1 MINSNELRIGNLIQC
16 YRKAFDKEKTKHK
29 ISGIFFLDEFGDCVE
44 LEDGF
49 IININKGIE
58 PIPLTEE
65 WLLKFGFY
73 TNGINDIYYTLEIE
87 EDSCDLYYLKEDK
100 TIAIG
105 QPYEAGGTEL
115 KFEYVH
121 QLQNLYFALTGDELV
136 CK

>member
-1 MINSNELRIGNLIQC
+1 MTSTELRIGNLIQC
-16 YRKAFDKEKTKHK
+16 YRKAFDKEKTQHK

-65 WLLKFGFY
+65 WLLKLGFELY
-73 TNGINDIYYTLEIE
+73 SEKEYHGNGLYPILVWDDGFWLDDNETGTINDKPIL
-87 EDSCDLYYLKEDK
+87 
-100 TIAIG
+100 
-105 QPYEAGGTEL
+105 
-115 KFEYVH
+115 YVH
-121 QLQNLYFALTGDELV
+121 QLQNIHFVLTGEELV